1 MADSVDGAPP
11 DSWEVADVDAAVSTL
26 MLSSKRES
34 NNSSPILTTGS
45 SSEINSD
52 LLAPVRSSSGG
63 FYELGIACSLLSLI
77 LRTKGLDLV
86 GLTQIDLG
94 LVNNWVGFCGVSEL

>member
-11 DSWEVADVDAAVSTL
+11 DSWEVADVDAAVSRL

-34 NNSSPILTTGS
+34 NNSSPNLTTGS
-45 SSEINSD
+45 SSEINSE

-63 FYELGIACSLLSLI
+63 VLEDLMNTVDQF
-77 LRTKGLDLV
+77 LRGS
-86 GLTQIDLG
+86 
-94 LVNNWVGFCGVSEL
+94 VSA

>member
-1 MADSVDGAPP
+1 MADSVDGALPE
-11 DSWEVADVDAAVSTL
+11 SWEVADIDAVVIRL

-52 LLAPVRSSSGG
+52 LLAPVRSSLG
-63 FYELGIACSLLSLI
+63 FMS
-77 LRTKGLDLV
+77 
-86 GLTQIDLG
+86 
-94 LVNNWVGFCGVSEL
+94 